1 MIEKNFAFISGL
13 PRSGSTLLCNIL
25 AQNPE
30 TKVSKATSGLHDV
43 LFGVRNQWDKLI
55 EHQAEGVD
63 STRLK
68 RVLQGIFHGYLHDG
82 FAYPLVIDK
91 GRGWLS
97 LIEMLEFVLDKK
109 CKIIC
114 PVRDLAEILASFE
127 KLWRNTTAKTQ
138 WNFEK
143 TDYFDAQTVEGRCAI
158 WAHKDQP
165 VGLAYN
171 RVKDALQRGYSDR
184 MHFVEFNDLTSY
196 PERTLEGIYKFLNVA
211 NFKHDF
217 DNVTQYTQEDDENVH
232 RIVGLH
238 TIRPKVLP
246 VPRSATETLG
256 EVAKKY
262 RNLEV
267 WR

>member
-1 MIEKNFAFISGL
+1 MVKKSFAFISGL

-30 TKVSKATSGLHDV
+30 AKVSKATSGLHDV
-43 LFGVRNQWDKLI
+43 LFGVRNQWDRLT

-63 STRLK
+63 LARLK

-82 FAYPLVIDK
+82 FASPLVIDK

-127 KLWRNTTAKTQ
+127 KLWRKTTAKTQ
-138 WNFEK
+138 WNFEQN
-143 TDYFDAQTVEGRCAI
+143 DYFNAQTVEGRCEI
-158 WAHKDQP
+158 WARKDQP

-184 MHFVEFNDLTSY
+184 IYFVEFNDLTSY
-196 PERTLEGIYKFLNVA
+196 PERTLDGVYKFLDVA

-217 DNVTQYTQEDDENVH
+217 DNVAQYTREDDENVH

>member
-43 LFGVRNQWDKLI
+43 LFGVRNQWDRLI

-143 TDYFDAQTVEGRCAI
+143 NDYFDAQTVEGRCAI

-238 TIRPKVLP
+238 AIRPKVLP